1 MDLVFIGDGDGY
13 ALVDS
18 GGGRKLE
25 RFGGVLLDRPAPQAI
40 WDPRPD
46 APWKEARARFDR
58 REGGNGDW
66 TPRGG
71 PLPGPWT
78 AVFGGGE
85 LEIRLTGFG
94 NVGLFPEHAA
104 HFGWLAERLRSVP
117 DPEVLNLFAYT
128 GAASLACA
136 RAGARVTHVDAA
148 RQVNAWAKQNLER
161 SGVTEGFV
169 RFLADDAVKLV
180 QRELRRGRRYR
191 GVIADPPSF
200 GRGPSG
206 EVWKLEEHL
215 PGLVNRCL
223 ELLDDDGFLLLTAH
237 SPGISSGVL
246 AALLSPPGDILETG
260 EVLLHGDG
268 PPLPA
273 GVYARFDRSA
283 IRPPA

>member
-1 MDLVFIGDGDGY
+1 MDLVFAGDGGGY
-13 ALVDS
+13 GLADS

-25 RFGGVLLDRPAPQAI
+25 RFGGALLDRPAPQAI

-58 REGGNGDW
+58 REGGTGDW
-66 TPRGG
+66 TSRRG
-71 PLPGPWT
+71 PLPDPWSL
-78 AVFGGGE
+78 AFASGE
-85 LEIRLTGFG
+85 FEIRLTGFG

-104 HFGWLAERLRSVP
+104 HFDWLAERLHGP
-117 DPEVLNLFAYT
+117 GEPEVLNLFAYT

-148 RQVNAWAKQNLER
+148 RQVNGWARQNLER
-161 SGVTEGFV
+161 SGVAEGAV

-200 GRGPSG
+200 GRGPGG

-215 PGLVNRCL
+215 PGLVARCL
-223 ELLDDDGFLLLTAH
+223 ELLADDGFLLLSAH
-237 SPGISSGVL
+237 SPGITPSVL
-246 AALLSPPGDILETG
+246 GALLEGAGGAIETG
-260 EVLLHGDG
+260 EALLRGGG

-273 GVYARFDRSA
+273 GAYARLDRGGVRS
-283 IRPPA
+283 RG

>member
-1 MDLVFIGDGDGY
+1 MDLVFAGGGEGY

-40 WDPRPD
+40 WEPRPD

-66 TPRGG
+66 TSRRGG
-71 PLPGPWT
+71 LPDPWS
-78 AVFGGGE
+78 AAFAGGE
-85 LEIRLTGFG
+85 FEIRLTGFG
-94 NVGLFPEHAA
+94 NVGLFPEHAV
-104 HFGWLAERLRSVP
+104 HFGWLAERLAGARE
-117 DPEVLNLFAYT
+117 PEVLNLFAYT

-136 RAGARVTHVDAA
+136 GAGAKVTHVDAA
-148 RQVNAWAKQNLER
+148 RQVNGWARRNLER
-161 SGVTEGFV
+161 SAVAEGAV

-180 QRELRRGRRYR
+180 LRELRRGRRYR

-200 GRGPSG
+200 GRGPGG

-215 PGLVNRCL
+215 PGLVARCL
-223 ELLDDDGFLLLTAH
+223 ELIDEGGFLLLSAH
-237 SPGISSGVL
+237 SPGITPGVL
-246 AALLSPPGDILETG
+246 RALLPGAGGAVETG
-260 EVLLHGDG
+260 EALLCGGG

-273 GVYARFDRSA
+273 GAWARLDRSA
-283 IRPPA
+283 VRRPG